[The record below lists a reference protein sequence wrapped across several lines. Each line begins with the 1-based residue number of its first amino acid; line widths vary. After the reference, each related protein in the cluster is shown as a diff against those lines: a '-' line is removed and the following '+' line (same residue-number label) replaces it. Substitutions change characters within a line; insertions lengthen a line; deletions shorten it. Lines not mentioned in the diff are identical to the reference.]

1 MTPNLIQQIEEL
13 LKRAFDDANESKKHK
28 RLLVKPGQEI
38 PHLMAK
44 SAVAVYEG
52 VVEGKEG

>member
-13 LKRAFDDANESKKHK
+13 LKRAFDNALESKKLK
-28 RLLVKPGQEI
+28 KLLVKPGQEI
-38 PHLMAK
+38 TYLMAK
-44 SAVAVYEG
+44 ASVAVYES